1 MYCHMLNGLK
11 IYHGCAADF
20 FNGCGVKY
28 SALAGKEGKPGNVL
42 YASFWFLLYKT

>member
-1 MYCHMLNGLK
+1 MLNGLK

-28 SALAGKEGKPGNVL
+28 PALAGKEGKLGNVL
-42 YASFWFLLYKT
+42 YVSSRFFFMKNELK